1 MEGFG
6 KMCNRLTMFVA
17 CLSMLLGVAGST
29 LAADDWPE
37 FRGPT
42 GQGLSTARDVPIEW
56 SATKN
61 VVWKQEIP
69 GTGWSSPA
77 IVDGRVYI
85 TAAIP
90 VEGGKEGD
98 LALSTLC
105 FEASTGKPLWTT
117 KVFDQDGSKAP
128 GIHSKNSHAS
138 PTPLVDKGQ
147 IIVHFGHQG
156 IACLNTDGTIAWKNN
171 KFEYPPVHGNG
182 GSPVLVEGKLVFSCD
197 GASDPFLAAVDRRT
211 GDLAWKTPREGGS
224 VKKFAF
230 STPLVID
237 VNGRKQVISPGAG
250 SVGGF
255 DPKTGKEIWRVNYDG
270 YSVIPRPVYGHGL
283 LIISTGYDSPVV
295 MAIKPDGEGDVT
307 ETHVVWKLTKSAPN
321 TPSLLLIGDELYM
334 ISDRGIASCVDAKS
348 GDVHWQ
354 QRIGGAYSASPVYAD
369 GRIYLQDEDGECTVI
384 AADKKFKKLAENAIN
399 ERTLASY
406 AVTNG
411 SLFVRGDKHL
421 YRIGEATVSAP
432 AAGQ

>member
-6 KMCNRLTMFVA
+6 KMRNRLPILIACYSVFV
-17 CLSMLLGVAGST
+17 LGVYQT
-29 LAADDWPE
+29 RAADDWPE

-42 GQGLSTARDVPIEW
+42 GQGLSTARDVPVEW

-69 GTGWSSPA
+69 GKGWSSPA
-77 IVDGRVYI
+77 IVDGRIYL

-98 LALSTLC
+98 LALSTIC
-105 FEASTGKPLWTT
+105 FDAATGKPIWTT
-117 KVFDQDGSKAP
+117 KAFDQDGSKAP
-128 GIHSKNSHAS
+128 GIHTKNSHAS
-138 PTPLVDKGQ
+138 PTPLVDNGH

-156 IACLNTDGTIAWKNN
+156 IACLNADGTIAWKNN

-182 GSPVLVEGKLVFSCD
+182 GSPVLVEGNLIFSCD
-197 GASDPFLAAVDRRT
+197 GARDPFLAAVDRRT
-211 GDLAWKTPREGGS
+211 GDLVWKTPRDGKT

-230 STPLVID
+230 STPLAIE
-237 VNGRKQVISPGAG
+237 VNGRKQIISPGAG

-255 DPKTGKEIWRVNYDG
+255 DPTTGKEIWRVNYDG
-270 YSVIPRPVYGHGL
+270 YSVIPRPVFGHGL
-283 LIISTGYDSPVV
+283 IFISSGYDSPVV

-307 ETHVVWKLTKSAPN
+307 DTHVAWKLTKGAPN
-321 TPSLLLIGDELYM
+321 TPSLLLIGHELYM
-334 ISDRGIASCVDAKS
+334 VSDRGIATCVDAKT
-348 GDVHWQ
+348 GNVHWQ

-384 AADKKFKKLAENAIN
+384 AASKKFKKLAENAIK
-399 ERTLASY
+399 ERTLSSY
-406 AVTNG
+406 AVTDG
-411 SLFVRGDKHL
+411 TLYIRGDKHL
-421 YRIGEATVSAP
+421 YRIGEAAVSTRT
-432 AAGQ
+432 AGN